1 MSSSDFE
8 KVCVQDDV
16 LNTTDKVRYAVF
28 KGAQNITPAQYN
40 AISTSNSSI
49 TWNIQLP
56 SESTVFSRRIMIKAT
71 ISVRITGT
79 FAATAP
85 AGSVLVNYGFTSA
98 LGPFPLQSLCNT
110 IQATINNN
118 TVSQN
123 QRDVMFQ
130 LLRFHDRRELAKY
143 NNSTPNM
150 YDSYLNYD
158 EALGTNNN
166 PLAGWNNV
174 SNDQDF
180 QPRGAFVLDSI
191 TGNEPKGSI
200 ASDDRNVVLTFTTY
214 EPLMLSPFI
223 WCDPKSNNQGMYGV
237 QTLNFVFNLG
247 LPNRIVRL
255 ANSALF
261 DGGLNG
267 ATISLPN
274 NAISGAQLYMEF
286 FTRQPSDLVSSRNV
300 VPFAEYPRYITPMLD
315 LAPYDPLAV
324 PLVIPSKTVN
334 FQSIQ
339 LNSVPD
345 KLIIC
350 CRKVQATQT
359 AFDSDSFLPIE
370 KISINF
376 NNKAGLL
383 SSATQYD
390 LWRMSVE
397 SGSNQT
403 WAEFSGFANVGSNV
417 PVANA
422 GASGIKRLSTCGSV
436 LCLEMGRH
444 VELDDVYAPGSIG
457 AFQLQFQ
464 TTFQNN
470 TPNAIAANAYEI
482 VLITMNSG
490 VFTIERGTS
499 QTYTAILS
507 RADVLSVSSQP
518 SYSKSSVA
526 RLVGGSWEDSF
537 KSLCDSIAP
546 YAGKAEK
553 VKDLIGLGASGGGMS
568 GGGVSGG
575 GLSGGRMKKHL
586 AM

>member
-56 SESTVFSRRIMIKAT
+56 SESTVFSRRIMVRAN
-71 ISVRITGT
+71 ISVKITGD

-85 AGSVLVNYGFTSA
+85 AGSCLVNYGFASA

-130 LLRFHDRRELAKY
+130 LLRFNDRRELAKY
-143 NNSTPNM
+143 NNSCPNM
-150 YDSYLNYD
+150 YDSYLSYQD
-158 EALGTNNN
+158 ALGTNNN
-166 PLAGWNNV
+166 PLGGWNNV

-191 TGNEPKGSI
+191 TGNDPKGSI
-200 ASDDRNVVLTFTTY
+200 ASNTRNVILNFTTT

-247 LPNRIVRL
+247 LPNRLVRL
-255 ANSALF
+255 ANQDLF
-261 DGGLNG
+261 DGGV

-274 NAISGAQLYMEF
+274 QAITNAQLLMEF

-300 VPFAEYPRYITPMLD
+300 VPFAEYPRYLTPMVALPAGD
-315 LAPYDPLAV
+315 T
-324 PLVIPSKTVN
+324 ITTN

-350 CRKVQATQT
+350 CRKVLAQQD
-359 AFDSDSFLPIE
+359 AFDSDSFLPISA
-370 KISINF
+370 ININF

-383 SSATQYD
+383 SSARQYD

-403 WAEFSGFANVGSNV
+403 YAEFTGFANVGSNV
-417 PVANA
+417 VVAA
-422 GASGIKRLSTCGSV
+422 GTNSGVKKISTCGSV

-464 TTFQNN
+464 TTFTNN
-470 TPNAIAANAYEI
+470 TPDAINDTTNQYEI

-537 KSLCDSIAP
+537 KSLCSSIAP
-546 YAGKAEK
+546 YAGKAEQ
-553 VKDLIGLGASGGGMS
+553 VKDLIMGNGTSGGGA
-568 GGGVSGG
+568 SGG
-575 GLSGGRMKKHL
+575 GLSGGRMRKHL
-586 AM
+586 AS

>member
-1 MSSSDFE
+1 MSSADFE

-28 KGAQNITPAQYN
+28 KGAQNVTPSQYE
-40 AISTSNSSI
+40 AISKSNSSI

-56 SESTVFSRRIMIKAT
+56 SESTVFSRRIMVEVDMTVQLKA
-71 ISVRITGT
+71 S
-79 FAATAP
+79 FSATAP
-85 AGSVLVNYGFTSA
+85 AGSVLFNYGYASA
-98 LGPFPLQSLCNT
+98 LGPFPFHSLCNT
-110 IQATINNN
+110 VQATINNN

-123 QRDVMFQ
+123 MRDVMYQ
-130 LLRFHDRRELAKY
+130 LLRFNDRRELARY
-143 NNSTPNM
+143 NNACPTM
-150 YDSYLNYD
+150 YDSYLNYQD
-158 EALGTNNN
+158 CLGTNNN

-180 QPRGAFVLDSI
+180 QPRGSFQLISV
-191 TGNEPKGSI
+191 TGNFVKGDPNAPDPLERTI
-200 ASDDRNVVLTFTTY
+200 LIRFKTQ

-247 LPNRIVRL
+247 QANRILRL
-255 ANSALF
+255 ANQSNF
-261 DGGLNG
+261 LNG
-267 ATISLPN
+267 IATVSLPN
-274 NAISGAQLYMEF
+274 NAIGTARLLMEF
-286 FTRQPSDLVSSRNV
+286 YTRQPSDLVSSRNV
-300 VPFAEYPRYITPMLD
+300 VPYAEYPRYITP
-315 LAPYDPLAV
+315 APAV
-324 PLVIPSKTVN
+324 NAGAESGLQN

-350 CRKVQATQT
+350 VRKVLGSQSN
-359 AFDSDSFLPIE
+359 FESDSFLPITG
-370 KISINF
+370 ITINF

-383 SSATQYD
+383 SGATQWD

-403 WAEFSGFANVGSNV
+403 WAEFSGYAPLGNQTPYTPADPTHIGI
-417 PVANA
+417 A
-422 GASGIKRLSTCGSV
+422 GYKQVSTCGSV
-436 LCLEMGRH
+436 LALEMGRH
-444 VELDDVYAPGSIG
+444 VELDDVYAPSSIG
-457 AFQLQFQ
+457 AFQLQFKVNY
-464 TTFQNN
+464 TNN
-470 TPNAIAANAYEI
+470 TGANINANDYEI

-499 QTYTAILS
+499 QTFTAILS

-518 SYSKSSVA
+518 SVSKSAVA

-537 KSLCDSIAP
+537 KSLCASIAP
-546 YAGKAEK
+546 LAGTAEK
-553 VKDLIGLGASGGGMS
+553 VKNFISGE
-568 GGGVSGG
+568 GVSGG
-575 GLSGGRMKKHL
+575 GASGGRMKKHL

>member
-56 SESTVFSRRIMIKAT
+56 SESTVFSRRIMVRAN
-71 ISVRITGT
+71 ISVKITGD

-85 AGSVLVNYGFTSA
+85 AGSVLVNYGFAAA

-123 QRDVMFQ
+123 QRDVMYQ
-130 LLRFHDRRELAKY
+130 LLRFNDRRELAKY
-143 NNSTPNM
+143 NNSCPNM
-150 YDSYLNYD
+150 YDSYLNYQD
-158 EALGTNNN
+158 ALATNNN

-191 TGNEPKGSI
+191 TGNDPKGSI
-200 ASDDRNVVLTFTTY
+200 PSDTRNVILNFTTT

-247 LPNRIVRL
+247 LPNRLVRL
-255 ANSALF
+255 ANQSLF
-261 DGGLNG
+261 DGGI

-274 NAISGAQLYMEF
+274 QAISNAQLLMEF
-286 FTRQPSDLVSSRNV
+286 YTRQPSDLVSSRNV
-300 VPFAEYPRYITPMLD
+300 VPFVEYPRYLTPMPD
-315 LAPYDPLAV
+315 LAAFAPLTL
-324 PLVIPSKTVN
+324 PLVVPSLSVN

-350 CRKVQATQT
+350 CRKVLASQD
-359 AFDSDSFLPIE
+359 AFDSDSFLPITN
-370 KISINF
+370 ININF

-383 SSATQYD
+383 SSARQYD

-403 WAEFSGFANVGSNV
+403 FAEFTGFANTGKNV
-417 PVANA
+417 PVAN
-422 GASGIKRLSTCGSV
+422 GTNSGINRISTCGSV

-470 TPNAIAANAYEI
+470 TTEAINGTTNQYEI

-537 KSLCDSIAP
+537 KSLCSSIAP
-546 YAGKAEK
+546 YAGKAEQ
-553 VKDLIGLGASGGGMS
+553 VKDLIMGNGTSGGGTS
-568 GGGVSGG
+568 GGGQ
-575 GLSGGRMKKHL
+575 SGGRMRKHL
-586 AM
+586 AS

>member
-8 KVCVQDDV
+8 KVLVQDDV

-28 KGAQNITPAQYN
+28 KGAQNITPSQYE
-40 AISTSNSSI
+40 AISKSNSSI

-56 SESTVFSRRIMIKAT
+56 SESTVFSRRVMVEVEMTVQIKGT
-71 ISVRITGT
+71 INPASPNGT
-79 FAATAP
+79 
-85 AGSVLVNYGFTSA
+85 VLFNYGYSSA
-98 LGPFPLQSLCNT
+98 LGPFPFQSCCNT
-110 IQATINNN
+110 VQATINNN

-123 QRDVMFQ
+123 MRDVMFQ
-130 LLRFHDRRELAKY
+130 LMRFNDRRELARY
-143 NNSTPNM
+143 NNACPTM

-180 QPRGAFVLDSI
+180 QPRGSFKLISVSGNDPKADGVDNLRTVLVRF
-191 TGNEPKGSI
+191 K
-200 ASDDRNVVLTFTTY
+200 TT

-223 WCDPKSNNQGMYGV
+223 WCDPKSNNQGLYGV

-247 LPNRIVRL
+247 SANRVVRL
-255 ANSALF
+255 AQSANF
-261 DGGLNG
+261 TGGVGG
-267 ATISLPN
+267 ATVSIADQGIHTAKL
-274 NAISGAQLYMEF
+274 LMEF
-286 FTRQPSDLVSSRNV
+286 YTRQPSDLVSSRNV
-300 VPFAEYPRYITPMLD
+300 VPFAEYPRYLTP
-315 LAPYDPLAV
+315 APAFADATL
-324 PLVIPSKTVN
+324 LKNNGVN

-339 LNSVPD
+339 LNSIPD

-350 CRKVQATQT
+350 CRKVLGSQSN
-359 AFDSDSFLPIE
+359 FDSDSFLPITG
-370 KISINF
+370 ITINF

-383 SSATQYD
+383 SGATQWD

-403 WAEFSGFANVGSNV
+403 WAEFQGFAPLGSQT
-417 PVANA
+417 PF
-422 GASGIKRLSTCGSV
+422 ASGTNSGYRQISTCGSV
-436 LCLEMGRH
+436 LALEMGRH
-444 VELDDVYAPGSIG
+444 VELDDVYSAGSIG
-457 AFQLQFQ
+457 AFQLQFKLDLE
-464 TTFQNN
+464 NN
-470 TPNAIAANAYEI
+470 TGSAIASGAYEI

-490 VFTIERGTS
+490 VFTVERGTS

-518 SYSKSSVA
+518 SVSKSAVA

-537 KSLCDSIAP
+537 KSLCSSISP
-546 YAGKAEK
+546 WAGKAEK
-553 VKDLIGLGASGGGMS
+553 VKDLIMGEGYSGGAGASGGA
-568 GGGVSGG
+568 GVSGG
-575 GLSGGRMKKHL
+575 RMRKHL

>member
-28 KGAQNITPAQYN
+28 KGAQNITPSQYE
-40 AISTSNSSI
+40 AISKSNSSL

-56 SESTVFSRRIMIKAT
+56 SESTVFSRRVMVEVDMT
-71 ISVRITGT
+71 IQIQAS
-79 FAATAP
+79 FAASAP
-85 AGSVLVNYGFTSA
+85 PGSVLFNYGYASA
-98 LGPFPLQSLCNT
+98 LGPFPFHSLCNT

-118 TVSQN
+118 TISQN
-123 QRDVMFQ
+123 MRDVMFQ
-130 LLRFHDRRELAKY
+130 LLRFNDRRELARY
-143 NNSTPNM
+143 NNACPTM
-150 YDSYLNYD
+150 YDSYLSYD
-158 EALGTNNN
+158 QALGGNNN

-174 SNDQDF
+174 ANDQDF
-180 QPRGAFVLDSI
+180 QPRGSFKLISVS
-191 TGNEPKGSI
+191 GNDPKGSI
-200 ASDDRNVVLTFTTY
+200 ASNDRTILVRFKTL

-223 WCDPKSNNQGMYGV
+223 WCDPKSNNQGLYGV
-237 QTLNFVFNLG
+237 QTLNFVFNIG
-247 LPNRIVRL
+247 QANRVVRL

-261 DGGLNG
+261 DGGT
-267 ATISLPN
+267 ASVSLPN
-274 NAISGAQLYMEF
+274 NAIDTARLYLEF
-286 FTRQPSDLVSSRNV
+286 YTRQPSDLVSSRNV
-300 VPFAEYPRYITPMLD
+300 VPFAEYPRYITP
-315 LAPYDPLAV
+315 APALNAGADSGLQ
-324 PLVIPSKTVN
+324 N

-350 CRKVQATQT
+350 VRKVLGSQT
-359 AFDSDSFLPIE
+359 NFDSDSFLPITS
-370 KISINF
+370 ININF

-383 SSATQYD
+383 SGATQWD

-403 WAEFSGFANVGSNV
+403 WAEFSGYAPLGSSTA
-417 PVANA
+417 PV
-422 GASGIKRLSTCGSV
+422 SGTNSGYRQVSTCGSV

-444 VELDDVYAPGSIG
+444 IELDDVYAPGSIG
-457 AFQLQFQ
+457 AFQLQFKLNY
-464 TTFQNN
+464 QNN
-470 TPNAIAANAYEI
+470 TPNNFNASDYEI

-518 SYSKSSVA
+518 SYSKSAVA

-537 KSLCDSIAP
+537 KSLCASISP
-546 YAGKAEK
+546 WAGKAEK
-553 VKDLIGLGASGGGMS
+553 VKDLIMGEGQSGGAGS
-568 GGGVSGG
+568 
-575 GLSGGRMKKHL
+575 SGGRMKKHL

>member
-56 SESTVFSRRIMIKAT
+56 SESTVFSRRIMVRAN
-71 ISVRITGT
+71 ISVKITGD

-85 AGSVLVNYGFTSA
+85 NGSVLVNYGFASA

-130 LLRFHDRRELAKY
+130 LLRFNDRRELAKY
-143 NNSTPNM
+143 NNSCPNM
-150 YDSYLNYD
+150 YDSYLDYD
-158 EALGTNNN
+158 DALGTNNN
-166 PLAGWNNV
+166 PLGGWNNV

-200 ASDDRNVVLTFTTY
+200 ASNTRNVILNFTTT

-247 LPNRIVRL
+247 LPNRVVRL
-255 ANSALF
+255 ANKDLF
-261 DGGLNG
+261 DGGI

-274 NAISGAQLYMEF
+274 QAINNAQLVMEF

-300 VPFAEYPRYITPMLD
+300 VPFAEYPRYLTPMTALGVG
-315 LAPYDPLAV
+315 A
-324 PLVIPSKTVN
+324 STSVN

-350 CRKVQATQT
+350 CRKVLSSQT
-359 AFDSDSFLPIE
+359 AFDSDSFLPISA
-370 KISINF
+370 ININF

-383 SSATQYD
+383 SSARQYD

-403 WAEFSGFANVGSNV
+403 YAEFTGFANVGSNV
-417 PVANA
+417 PIVDA
-422 GASGIKRLSTCGSV
+422 GASGVKKISTCGSV

-464 TTFQNN
+464 TTFTNN
-470 TPNAIAANAYEI
+470 TAVAIDDVNNQYEI

-537 KSLCDSIAP
+537 KSLCSSIAP
-546 YAGKAEK
+546 YAGKAEQ
-553 VKDLIGLGASGGGMS
+553 VKDLIMGNGTSGGGA
-568 GGGVSGG
+568 SGG
-575 GLSGGRMKKHL
+575 GLSGGRMRKHL
-586 AM
+586 AS

>member
-8 KVCVQDDV
+8 KVCVQDDI

-28 KGAQNITPAQYN
+28 KGAQNITPSQYE
-40 AISTSNSSI
+40 AISKSNSSV

-56 SESTVFSRRIMIKAT
+56 SESTVFSRRIMIEVTMKLVMTA
-71 ISVRITGT
+71 T
-79 FAATAP
+79 FADTAP
-85 AGSVLVNYGFTSA
+85 VGSYLFNYGYSSA
-98 LGPFPLQSLCNT
+98 LSPFPFQSLCNT

-123 QRDVMFQ
+123 MRDVMFQ
-130 LLRFHDRRELAKY
+130 LLRFNDRRELARY
-143 NNSTPNM
+143 NNATPTM
-150 YDSYLNYD
+150 YDSYLNYND
-158 EALGTNNN
+158 ALGTLNN

-174 SNDQDF
+174 ANDQDF
-180 QPRGAFVLDSI
+180 QPRGTFELKSV
-191 TGNEPKGSI
+191 TGNSPKTADPNPQQRTI
-200 ASDDRNVVLTFTTY
+200 TIEFTTL
-214 EPLMLSPFI
+214 EPLLLSPFI

-237 QTLNFVFNLG
+237 QTLNFTANLG
-247 LPNRIVRL
+247 LPNKVLRIANQNFALDANQKPLCTVAL
-255 ANSALF
+255 A
-261 DGGLNG
+261 DGADGI
-267 ATISLPN
+267 T
-274 NAISGAQLYMEF
+274 NAKLLMEF
-286 FTRQPSDLVSSRNV
+286 YTRQPSDLVSSRNV
-300 VPFAEYPRYITPMLD
+300 VPFAEYPRYITPL
-315 LAPYDPLAV
+315 
-324 PLVIPSKTVN
+324 TVSSFDAGVVAGFQN

-350 CRKVQATQT
+350 CRKVLGNQSN
-359 AFDSDSFLPIE
+359 FDSDSFLPIK

-383 SSATQYD
+383 SSATDWD

-403 WAEFSGFANVGSNV
+403 FQEFKGYASVGTNV
-417 PVANA
+417 PSGANYYNK
-422 GASGIKRLSTCGSV
+422 IPLCGSV
-436 LCLEMGRH
+436 LALEMGRH

-464 TTFQNN
+464 IQFENN
-470 TPNAIAANAYEI
+470 TGATILPNAYEM

-499 QTYTAILS
+499 QTYTSILS

-518 SYSKSSVA
+518 SHSKSALA

-537 KSLCDSIAP
+537 KSLCASIAP
-546 YAGKAEK
+546 WAGRAEK
-553 VKDLIGLGASGGGMS
+553 VKDVIMGEDTSGGGTS
-568 GGGVSGG
+568 GGGY
-575 GLSGGRMKKHL
+575 SGGRLKKHL

>member
-28 KGAQNITPAQYN
+28 KGAQNVTPSQYE
-40 AISTSNSSI
+40 AISKSNSSI
-49 TWNIQLP
+49 TFNIQLP
-56 SESTVFSRRIMIKAT
+56 SESTVFSRRLMVEVDMTVQIQA
-71 ISVRITGT
+71 S
-79 FAATAP
+79 FSATAP
-85 AGSVLVNYGFTSA
+85 NGSCLFNYGYSSS
-98 LGPFPLQSLCNT
+98 LGPFPFQSLCNT
-110 IQATINNN
+110 VQATINNN

-123 QRDVMFQ
+123 MRDVMFQ
-130 LLRFHDRRELAKY
+130 MLRFNDRRELARY
-143 NNSTPNM
+143 NNACPTM

-166 PLAGWNNV
+166 PLAAWNNV

-180 QPRGAFVLDSI
+180 QPRGAFKLISVS
-191 TGNEPKGSI
+191 GNYAKGDAAAPDPTLRTI
-200 ASDDRNVVLTFTTY
+200 LVRFKTT

-247 LPNRIVRL
+247 QANRIVRL
-255 ANSALF
+255 ALNDLY
-261 DGGLNG
+261 LNG
-267 ATISLPN
+267 LATVSLPN
-274 NAISGAQLYMEF
+274 NAISTARLLMEF
-286 FTRQPSDLVSSRNV
+286 YTRQPSDLVSSRNV
-300 VPFAEYPRYITPMLD
+300 VPYAEYPRYITP
-315 LAPYDPLAV
+315 APAV
-324 PLVIPSKTVN
+324 TAGSQSGLQN

-350 CRKVQATQT
+350 VRKVLGSQSN
-359 AFDSDSFLPIE
+359 FDSDSFLPITG
-370 KISINF
+370 ITINF

-383 SSATQYD
+383 SGATQWD

-403 WAEFSGFANVGSNV
+403 WAEFQGFAPLGSQTAFV
-417 PVANA
+417 PVATTNT
-422 GASGIKRLSTCGSV
+422 GYQQISTCGTV
-436 LCLEMGRH
+436 LALEMGRH
-444 VELDDVYAPGSIG
+444 VELDDVYAPSSIG

-464 TTFQNN
+464 INYTNN
-470 TPNAIAANAYEI
+470 TAVNINANEYEI

-518 SYSKSSVA
+518 SVSKSAVA

-537 KSLCDSIAP
+537 KSLCSSVAP
-546 YAGKAEK
+546 LAGKAEQIK
-553 VKDLIGLGASGGGMS
+553 NFITGDGQSGGGQS
-568 GGGVSGG
+568 GGGQ
-575 GLSGGRMKKHL
+575 SGGRMRKHL

>member
-1 MSSSDFE
+1 MAMLLLSDHFHSILSVIPS
-8 KVCVQDDV
+8 KQP
-16 LNTTDKVRYAVF
+16 L
-28 KGAQNITPAQYN
+28 ITIPFPRICEMLC
-40 AISTSNSSI
+40 IS
-49 TWNIQLP
+49 
-56 SESTVFSRRIMIKAT
+56 F
-71 ISVRITGT
+71 
-79 FAATAP
+79 
-85 AGSVLVNYGFTSA
+85 SA
-98 LGPFPLQSLCNT
+98 LMTAENLHDT
-110 IQATINNN
+110 ITLVPPCMTPILIIKI
-118 TVSQN
+118 VS
-123 QRDVMFQ
+123 
-130 LLRFHDRRELAKY
+130 
-143 NNSTPNM
+143 
-150 YDSYLNYD
+150 
-158 EALGTNNN
+158 ALITT
-166 PLAGWNNV
+166 LSNNV

-200 ASDDRNVVLTFTTY
+200 ASNTRNVILTFTTT

-255 ANSALF
+255 ANKDLF
-261 DGGLNG
+261 DGGV

-274 NAISGAQLYMEF
+274 QAINNAQLLMEF
-286 FTRQPSDLVSSRNV
+286 YTRQPSDLVSSRNV
-300 VPFAEYPRYITPMLD
+300 VPFAEYPRYLTPMTSLGA
-315 LAPYDPLAV
+315 LAAYNPQT
-324 PLVIPSKTVN
+324 PLVIPSVSVN

-350 CRKVQATQT
+350 CRKVLAQQD
-359 AFDSDSFLPIE
+359 AFDSDSFLPITN
-370 KISINF
+370 ISINF

-383 SSATQYD
+383 SSARQYD

-403 WAEFSGFANVGSNV
+403 WAEFTGFANIGNNV
-417 PVANA
+417 PLSNGPSS
-422 GASGIKRLSTCGSV
+422 GAKRVPTCGSV

-470 TPNAIAANAYEI
+470 TLEAIDDQNNQYEI

-518 SYSKSSVA
+518 SHSKSSVA

-537 KSLCDSIAP
+537 KSLCSSIAP

-553 VKDLIGLGASGGGMS
+553 VKDLIMGEGASGGGQ
-568 GGGVSGG
+568 
-575 GLSGGRMKKHL
+575 SGGRMRKHL

>member
-8 KVCVQDDV
+8 KVCVQDDI

-28 KGAQNITPAQYN
+28 KGAQNITPSQYE
-40 AISTSNSSI
+40 AISKSNSSL

-56 SESTVFSRRIMIKAT
+56 SESTVFSRRVMVEVDMT
-71 ISVRITGT
+71 IQIQAD

-85 AGSVLVNYGFTSA
+85 NGSVLFNYGYSSA
-98 LGPFPLQSLCNT
+98 LGPFPFHSLCNT

-118 TVSQN
+118 TISQN
-123 QRDVMFQ
+123 MRDVMYQ
-130 LLRFHDRRELAKY
+130 LLRFNDRRELARY
-143 NNSTPNM
+143 NNACPTM
-150 YDSYLNYD
+150 YDSYQKYD

-180 QPRGAFVLDSI
+180 QPRGSFKLISVS
-191 TGNEPKGSI
+191 GNDPKGSVPENSRTI
-200 ASDDRNVVLTFTTY
+200 LVRFKTL

-223 WCDPKSNNQGMYGV
+223 WCDPKSNNQGLYGV
-237 QTLNFVFNLG
+237 QTLNFVFNIG
-247 LPNRIVRL
+247 QANRVVRL

-261 DGGLNG
+261 DGG
-267 ATISLPN
+267 AVSVSLPN
-274 NAISGAQLYMEF
+274 NAINTARLYLEF
-286 FTRQPSDLVSSRNV
+286 YTRQPSDLVSSRNV
-300 VPFAEYPRYITPMLD
+300 VPFAEYPRYITP
-315 LAPYDPLAV
+315 APAINNNTESGLQ
-324 PLVIPSKTVN
+324 N

-350 CRKVQATQT
+350 VRKVLGSQSN
-359 AFDSDSFLPIE
+359 FDTDSFLPITN
-370 KISINF
+370 ININF

-383 SSATQYD
+383 SGATQWD

-403 WAEFSGFANVGSNV
+403 WAEFSGYAPLGSNV
-417 PVANA
+417 APVAGTN
-422 GASGIKRLSTCGSV
+422 SGYSQVSTCGSV

-444 VELDDVYAPGSIG
+444 IELDDVYAPGSIG
-457 AFQLQFQ
+457 AFQLQFKLNY
-464 TTFQNN
+464 TNN
-470 TPNAIAANAYEI
+470 TGANINANEYEI

-490 VFTIERGTS
+490 VFTVERGTS

-518 SYSKSSVA
+518 SYSKSAVA

-537 KSLCDSIAP
+537 KSLCASIAP
-546 YAGKAEK
+546 WTGKAEK
-553 VKDLIGLGASGGGMS
+553 LKDMIMGEGASGGAGA
-568 GGGVSGG
+568 
-575 GLSGGRMKKHL
+575 SGGRMKKHL